1 MRALLKEVP
10 SQGIALNYDPSHLWR
25 MNIDALRFLD
35 EFGDRVRHVHGKD
48 TDIVPDNV
56 YEFGTEQ
63 PPTFAKGP
71 DFGTPTW
78 RYTIPGAGITPWN
91 EVFAVLKEK
100 NYQGA
105 ISIELEDAN
114 YNGSEEGE
122 KRGIAEGA
130 KYLAEA

>member
-1 MRALLKEVP
+1 
-10 SQGIALNYDPSHLWR
+10 

-48 TDIVPDNV
+48 TEILPDNV

-63 PPTFAKGP
+63 PATFAKGRG
-71 DFGTPTW
+71 FGTTVW
-78 RYTIPGAGITPWN
+78 RYTIPGHGITPWN

-100 NYQGA
+100 NYSGV
-105 ISIELEDAN
+105 ISIELEDDE
-114 YNGSEEGE
+114 YNDTEDGE
-122 KRGIAEGA
+122 KRGMTEGA